1 MEKMNKFDVKIKLTR
16 FIWNTIPWMAV
27 AVLLFFV
34 FHFYNRIQAE
44 NTRLE
49 NARQAANKVETAS
62 IKVITLTLEPQRLE
76 DRINLPGYVEPYEE
90 LWVKAEVSGAVVDV
104 MADEGDNVKKDQEL
118 CKIDDRDYRSRLDRI
133 EASFDLT
140 KLEYERIVE
149 LDKKK
154 ITAANR
160 LDEIKAQFKDVT
172 AQKEEAQLAL
182 ERTSIKAPIEGL
194 VNEIKAKKGIF
205 LRVGDDVAQIL
216 QTSKVKVLVGIP
228 ESDVA
233 SFFQLKESTVVIEAL
248 GNLTVRGKKIF
259 LSRQPRNSAR
269 LFDLELMI
277 TNPDGRILPGMF
289 AKVALVKNVYEKA
302 LVIPLYAVI
311 TQGDEHFVF
320 IEEKGLAKRR
330 RVQIGILVGW
340 QVQVLSGLNPGEHVV
355 VVGHRFLNENQPV
368 EVIKNTTNA
377 QEILS

>member
-1 MEKMNKFDVKIKLTR
+1 MKHIEFKTRVVKFV
-16 FIWNTIPWMAV
+16 WSVIPWLVIAAM
-27 AVLLFFV
+27 LFFI
-34 FHFYNRIQAE
+34 FHFYSRIRAE
-44 NTRLE
+44 SVRLE
-49 NARQAANKVETAS
+49 NAKQAANKLV
-62 IKVITLTLEPQRLE
+62 
-76 DRINLPGYVEPYEE
+76 
-90 LWVKAEVSGAVVDV
+90 
-104 MADEGDNVKKDQEL
+104 DEGASVKKDQVL

-133 EASFDLT
+133 EASYDLT
-140 KLEYERIVE
+140 KLEYERIAE
-149 LDKKK
+149 LDRKK

-194 VNEIKAKKGIF
+194 VNEITAKNGNF
-205 LRVGDDVAQIL
+205 LRVGDDVMKIL
-216 QTSKVKVLVGIP
+216 QTSKVKILVGIP

-233 SFFQLKESTVVIEAL
+233 SFFNLEKSTVVIEAL
-248 GNLTVRGKKIF
+248 GNLKVTGKKVF

-277 TNPDGRILPGMF
+277 QNPDGRILPGMF
-289 AKVALVKNVYEKA
+289 AKVELVKSVHKNA

-320 IEEKGLAKRR
+320 IEKNGLAEKR
-330 RVQIGILVGW
+330 RVQLGILVDW
-340 QVQVLSGLNPGEHVV
+340 QVQVVSGLNSGEKVI
-355 VVGHRFLNENQPV
+355 VVGHRFLNENQPI
-368 EVIKNTTNA
+368 EVIKNTTDA